1 MKKIKLALVGRPNVG
16 KSALFNRLCGYKKA
30 IVDEAEGTTR
40 DRLYGEGELFGKKFE
55 IIDTGGIDTRSETPF
70 REGIRRQAEIAIE
83 EADSIIFV
91 VDSRCGI
98 TQLDQ
103 DVAKILRASQK
114 PVTLAANKIDDLAKE
129 SEIYQFHKLGISKIV
144 AVSATQG
151 FQMVELL
158 EAALEGMELPSSEEV
173 ESSLT
178 TKIAIVGRPNVGKS
192 TLLNVLLKEDRS
204 VVSPVPGTTRDAIDA
219 TIVVDGKPYTLV
231 DTAGIRRKRG
241 EHEVVDKFAA
251 IRTEKAIEQADIC
264 LFMVDAQEGL
274 TAQDK
279 RIAMTIEEKGKGCIL
294 LFNKWDL
301 TKGHRMEH
309 CELSL
314 RDEAAFL
321 NHCPK
326 LFISAKEG
334 RNLQKLFS
342 LIEEVRTFQGQR
354 IGTGQLNKFVEK
366 AIQTYHPAMLQGK
379 RLRIYYMAQVETQ
392 PPTFIL
398 FVNYPKLMQETYK
411 RYLIHQFRESY
422 KFTGNPLRF
431 FLKAR
436 KREALTFSGE

>member
-16 KSALFNRLCGYKKA
+16 KSALFNRMCGYKKA

-40 DRLYGEGELFGKKFE
+40 DRLYGDAELFGKPFE
-55 IIDTGGIDTRSETPF
+55 VIDTGGIDTRSGVPF
-70 REGIRRQAEIAIE
+70 AEGIRRQAEIAIE
-83 EADSIIFV
+83 EADTVVMV
-91 VDSRCGI
+91 VDSRSGI
-98 TQLDQ
+98 TPLDRE
-103 DVAKILRASQK
+103 VAKILLRSKK
-114 PVTLAANKIDDLAKE
+114 PVVLAVNKIDDLSKVN
-129 SEIYQFHKLGISKIV
+129 EIHNFYSLGIAKIV
-144 AVSATQG
+144 AVSAAQG
-151 FQMVELL
+151 FQIAELL
-158 EAALEGMELPSSEEV
+158 EVALEGIEIENRDAELKE
-173 ESSLT
+173 T
-178 TKIAIVGRPNVGKS
+178 TRIAIVGRPNVGKS
-192 TLLNVLLKEDRS
+192 TLLNYLLKEERS
-204 VVSPVPGTTRDAIDA
+204 VVSPIAGTTRDAIDA
-219 TIVVDGKPYTLV
+219 EIVVEGRSYTFI

-251 IRTEKAIEQADIC
+251 IRTEKAIDQADIC
-264 LFMVDAQEGL
+264 LFILDAQEGL

-279 RIAMTIEEKGKGCIL
+279 RIAAMIEEQGKGCIL

-314 RDEAAFL
+314 QDEASFL

-326 LFISAKEG
+326 LFISAEKG
-334 RNLQKLFS
+334 RNLQKLFP
-342 LIEEVRTFQGQR
+342 LIEEVRVCQSQR
-354 IGTGQLNKFVEK
+354 VTTGQLNKFVEK
-366 AIQTYHPAMLQGK
+366 AIQAYHPAMLQGK
-379 RLRIYYMAQVETQ
+379 RLRIYYMAQVEVN

-411 RYLIHQFRESY
+411 RYLMHAFRETY

-436 KREALTFSGE
+436 RGQSPN